1 MDISEAKKITRSL
14 DLSEQA
20 IQEVSALD
28 FDHFGLSEMEME
40 MPEYEE
46 GTPNDQLGKESGL
59 DDAIGDD
66 ESDDMIDDFL
76 NSVINLVA
84 QDYEESSAV
93 DAVTDAVSSLVD
105 DGSIGDIPDS
115 LSPDE
120 NKVHWVHN
128 SLPKIKERLHA
139 FGLEFDE
146 TELDHYDTFT
156 NQG

>member
-1 MDISEAKKITRSL
+1 MDISEVRKITRSL

-20 IQEVSALD
+20 IQDVSALEY
-28 FDHFGLSEMEME
+28 DHFSEMELE

-46 GTPNDQLGKESGL
+46 GTPNEELGGESGL

-66 ESDDMIDDFL
+66 ESDDIIDDFL
-76 NSVINLVA
+76 NNVIDLVA
-84 QDYEESSAV
+84 EDYEESSAV

-105 DGSIGDIPDS
+105 DGSIEDVPASIDS
-115 LSPDE
+115 DE
-120 NKVHWVHN
+120 VKIQWVHN

-146 TELDHYDTFT
+146 TELNHYDTFT